1 MRILRVGVA
10 VFVVCVMSWQ
20 NALAGAPLKGI
31 DVKLGKNPGG
41 GCANRTTDGSGKA
54 DFGVWPKGN
63 YTLEFAPAAA
73 AVQYKDPEDMTTRY
87 RPGNN
92 KTAAIA
98 VSAPKLHVRIAGG
111 AGGVTER
118 DIDTSAAA
126 KAAPLEF
133 ALDGKSPLIVTVT
146 AQ

>member
-1 MRILRVGVA
+1 
-10 VFVVCVMSWQ
+10 
-20 NALAGAPLKGI
+20 
-31 DVKLGKNPGG
+31 
-41 GCANRTTDGSGKA
+41 
-54 DFGVWPKGN
+54 
-63 YTLEFAPAAA
+63 
-73 AVQYKDPEDMTTRY
+73 MTTRY